1 MNPRVKRLLEE
12 RGLIR
17 SKLGE
22 ESVRKELEGAAY
34 DLERAKASL
43 SEDDCKWATVKGY
56 YSMFHAARALL
67 YLAGYRERS
76 HAALLVALREL
87 YATTGRLTETELDNF
102 ENAMSLRQQA
112 DYALTF
118 SEEGAQRVLKDA
130 EAFIQ
135 TARTLVR
142 KETYLPNP
150 D

>member
-12 RGLIR
+12 RRLIR

-43 SEDDCKWATVKGY
+43 SEDDYKWATVKGY

-87 YATTGRLTETELDNF
+87 YARTGRLAQPELDNF
-102 ENAMSLRQQA
+102 ENAMSLRQEA

-118 SEEGAQRVLKDA
+118 SHEGAQRVVKDA
-130 EAFIQ
+130 EAFVQ
-135 TARTLVR
+135 AARTLVEEGDLSA
-142 KETYLPNP
+142 KP
-150 D
+150 